1 MTREELIKR
10 LSYRGQFGQLVV
22 DTVGIGPLLD
32 EAIAML
38 KADQN
43 AENKKRFTNKEW
55 IDLLSEQFDVSR
67 TSAKDMLHVMMLIKR
82 KDDIK
87 RRYSG
92 SEGGKDGK
100 MDANNQT

>member
-38 KADQN
+38 ETDDYVIQDLTAVVEYYQDKY
-43 AENKKRFTNKEW
+43 KEV
-55 IDLLSEQFDVSR
+55 E
-67 TSAKDMLHVMMLIKR
+67 
-82 KDDIK
+82 
-87 RRYSG
+87 
-92 SEGGKDGK
+92 DGK
-100 MDANNQT
+100 MDGDQ